1 MGIEGSDNDVFT
13 VQPQTAF
20 IRKIKGAAPAV
31 EKNPI
36 MTPLATF

>member
-1 MGIEGSDNDVFT
+1 MGIEGCDNDVFT

-31 EKNPI
+31 EKTI